1 MIFRPLFVSCTARDG
16 KIYTEQAKIQ
26 VMKLFR
32 TIALAGLV
40 AGTFGCK
47 SVVEDLNINPN
58 EFTDIS
64 TSLLVNHAVLN
75 LASIQEAEPARI
87 AGMWTDQFTGSDR
100 QYITQDN
107 YGVDD
112 SDFDATWREL
122 YRDGLSPARGAK
134 AKAAAEGATS
144 FEGIATIME
153 GYYGAEAALLFGDV
167 PFSEADNAT
176 DFPDPAYDSQE
187 SVLSSAIALLN
198 AGASLTGDLGVSG
211 GNSIL
216 TGSATWAEMAKALE
230 ARYKLA
236 MKDYPGA
243 LAAAEASFD
252 DPADEPSI
260 IHTTVN
266 FAENLFFQFEA
277 EQRTD
282 YLTFNGS
289 YLSRVLSDTT
299 DITRTSDKTN
309 DTNRREFYQYT
320 AGGFD
325 RLNTN
330 PGGLFAADA
339 NFPVIGYPE
348 VQLII
353 AETAQRGGD
362 NDKAI
367 QALNNARNYWDG
379 VMGTDDYAD
388 LDEDD
393 FDDDD
398 ALLEAIMLEKYVSVF
413 GLPTFYDVIRT
424 DNILGVDL
432 DGRDMP
438 VQRFIYPSVERSSN
452 ENYPGIKSLDDPT
465 PINM

>member
-1 MIFRPLFVSCTARDG
+1 
-16 KIYTEQAKIQ
+16 
-26 VMKLFR
+26 MKLFR

-47 SVVEDLNINPN
+47 SYVEDLNINPN
-58 EFTDIS
+58 QFTDIS

-75 LASIQEAEPARI
+75 VASVQEAEPARI

-134 AKAAAEGATS
+134 LKAAAEGAPLL
-144 FEGIATIME
+144 EGIATILE
-153 GYYGAEAALLFGDV
+153 GYYAAEAALLFGDV
-167 PFSEADNAT
+167 PFTEADNAT
-176 DFPDPAYDSQE
+176 DFPDPAYDSQA
-187 SVLSSAIALLN
+187 SVLTNAIALLN
-198 AGASLTGDLGVSG
+198 AGAAKTGTLSVSG
-211 GNSIL
+211 GNSVL
-216 TGSATWAEMAKALE
+216 AGGATWAEMAKALE
-230 ARYKLA
+230 ARYMLN

-252 DPADEPSI
+252 DPLDEPSI

-266 FAENLFFQFEA
+266 FAENLFYQFEA
-277 EQRTD
+277 EQRSD
-282 YLTFNGS
+282 YLTFDDS
-289 YLSRVLSDTT
+289 YLIRVLSDTT
-299 DITRTSDKTN
+299 AESRTSDKTN
-309 DTNRREFYQYT
+309 DSNRREFYMYN

-330 PGGLFAADA
+330 EGGLFAADA
-339 NFPVIGYPE
+339 NYPVISYPE
-348 VQLII
+348 LQLII
-353 AETAQRGGD
+353 AEAAQRTGD

-367 QALNNARNYWDG
+367 DALNNARNYWDG
-379 VMGTDDYAD
+379 IMGTDDYVDMEAS
-388 LDEDD
+388 D
-393 FDDDD
+393 FADDD
-398 ALLEAIMLEKYVSVF
+398 ALLSAIMLEKFVSVF
-413 GLPTFYDVIRT
+413 GLPTFYDIIRT
-424 DNILGVDL
+424 DNLIGTDL
-432 DGRDMP
+432 DGRDAP

-452 ENYPGIKSLDDPT
+452 SNYPGIKALSDPT